1 MSRAIAA
8 FLGGIGAAL
17 LVGVLFGR
25 HKDRHIHTA
34 LDLNQSTA
42 DELLGIGA
50 LNGDLVERIID
61 NRPYRNPLDLVSRMV
76 IPAMVYAEIK
86 HRVHVPREAVVAAVQ
101 VG

>member
-1 MSRAIAA
+1 MSRVIAA

-25 HKDRHIHTA
+25 RGRHTTQAA
-34 LDLNQSTA
+34 LNLNQCTA
-42 DELLGIGA
+42 DELLGISA
-50 LNGDLVERIID
+50 LDADLVDRILE

-76 IPAMVYAEIK
+76 IPSRVYGEIK
-86 HRVHVPREAVVAAVQ
+86 NRVHVPREAAAAEIQ